1 LERLRIGDKI
11 RIIHKGKQEGIC
23 TILDILEDYGGES
36 YWLENEIGTLSLEI
50 ETPETVFEK
59 IDPNKFPQ
67 AIKKL
72 SDQSYLPVVVE
83 STW

>member
-1 LERLRIGDKI
+1 MERLRIGDKI

-36 YWLENEIGTLSLEI
+36 YWLENENGTLSLEI

-59 IDPNKFPQ
+59 IAPNKFPV
-67 AIKKL
+67 AIKNT
-72 SDQSYLPVVVE
+72 SDQSYLPVVIE
-83 STW
+83 ST